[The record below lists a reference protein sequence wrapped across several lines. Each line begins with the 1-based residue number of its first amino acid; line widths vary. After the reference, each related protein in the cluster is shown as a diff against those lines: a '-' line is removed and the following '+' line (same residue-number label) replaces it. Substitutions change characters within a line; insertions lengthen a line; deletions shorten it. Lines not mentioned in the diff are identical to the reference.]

1 MWRKAEDRI
10 KDLNCS
16 EGQQGILW
24 LGDIWMTN
32 VKQGVQDFYSYVSES
47 ITGIESEDKF
57 EELFSDTAK
66 KTVLNNRLLD
76 LTGSFKKYSESE
88 GLLSKSRKA
97 HESIK
102 TWTLRTILSL
112 FLIAVWGA
120 IGFLFENV
128 FSSNYTIVYW
138 IGFAPFLVLLLTLGV
153 KLARTYEIC
162 CKIDSQIM
170 DEKSKHADALGVK
183 L

>member
-10 KDLNCS
+10 KDLNGS
-16 EGQQGILW
+16 EGQQGILC
-24 LGDIWMTN
+24 LGDIWLTN
-32 VKQGVQDFYSYVSES
+32 VKQGVQDFYSYVSE
-47 ITGIESEDKF
+47 IMVRLESEDKF
-57 EELFSDTAK
+57 EELFSDTTK
-66 KTVLNNRLLD
+66 KAVLNNKLSD
-76 LTGSFKKYSESE
+76 LTNSYKKYSESE
-88 GLLSKSRKA
+88 GLLGKSRKA

-120 IGFLFENV
+120 VGFLSI
-128 FSSNYTIVYW
+128 FSGNYSIIYW
-138 IGFAPFLVLLLTLGV
+138 IGFAALLTFLLLFGI
-153 KLARTYEIC
+153 KLAKCYDISS
-162 CKIDSQIM
+162 KIDSQIT